1 MPGRSVARPRD
12 VGAVDAAGV
21 PTRAPEPRGAGAG
34 GRFARASRALAA
46 SLVGRLEAGAGGRSS
61 PEPAA
66 AGFAAAREALL
77 AAAGG
82 ALSLTEAAKALG
94 VTRQNL
100 HKRIHTGS
108 ALGMLLED
116 RIVVPKLQLVG
127 GDGRTAIVPGIERV
141 MRPFLEAKAG
151 AWSALQFLLDPDP
164 NLGRPP
170 IEALRAGE
178 IAGAEHAARAY
189 LGLDDG

>member
-1 MPGRSVARPRD
+1 MTTTANFPAGTLTGRIALNSTPARRND
-12 VGAVDAAGV
+12 W
-21 PTRAPEPRGAGAG
+21 
-34 GRFARASRALAA
+34 
-46 SLVGRLEAGAGGRSS
+46 
-61 PEPAA
+61 AA

-82 ALSLTEAAKALG
+82 ALSLTEAAKALC

-108 ALGMLLED
+108 ALGMLLDD
-116 RIVVPKLQLVG
+116 RIVVPKLQLIG

-141 MRPFLEAKAG
+141 MHPFLEAKAG

-170 IEALRAGE
+170 IDALRAGD